1 MSSVPGRFGRAFLS
15 LLLIGSTMAVLA
27 CGGGGSDNGGGGT
40 PPLTANFAG
49 STSVAS
55 ADLVRLTGGTAS
67 GDTVTVNVVIG
78 GISTSS
84 DIYSFAMDLT
94 LSDPTVAR
102 LIPGSA
108 QVGTALTTSGGQ
120 TITVLADQAS
130 GSDTIVL
137 GASHVGGGA
146 GNSIA
151 AGEPII
157 LSLSFEVLKVGSTT
171 VSIAAP
177 PTSAALDSLLGTIG
191 SVTFDPAAAT
201 LSGI

>member
-1 MSSVPGRFGRAFLS
+1 MSSVPGRSGRAFLS

-27 CGGGGSDNGGGGT
+27 CGGGGDGGSN
-40 PPLTANFAG
+40 PPPTLTANFAG
-49 STSVAS
+49 STSVATQ
-55 ADLVRLTGGTAS
+55 DLVRLTGGTAS

-137 GASHVGGGA
+137 GASHVGGGV
-146 GNSIA
+146 GNAIA

>member
-1 MSSVPGRFGRAFLS
+1 MSSVPGRSGRAFLS

-27 CGGGGSDNGGGGT
+27 CGGGGDGGSN
-40 PPLTANFAG
+40 PPPTLTANFAG
-49 STSVAS
+49 STSVATQ
-55 ADLVRLTGGTAS
+55 DLVRLTGGTAS

-146 GNSIA
+146 GNAIA